1 METDKSQA
9 TAKQR
14 VIIFPAQTPKVSDKQ
29 VYFLFSLVQM
39 EDVIMD
45 AAVQPVPF
53 SPPYIEGVAEWRD
66 HVVPVISLE
75 ECLGLKSEKSQKARR
90 LMVVRATKKNNTKVE
105 SHRSMLRVVPP
116 IRMASLPIECT
127 PVSFG
132 WVPEKNLVRG
142 IYEWEKGFLVV
153 AHTEKILLGGNGF
166 GGENTQNS

>member
-1 METDKSQA
+1 MQTDNSPA

-14 VIIFPAQTPKVSDKQ
+14 VLIFPAQTPKVSGKQ

-45 AAVQPVPF
+45 AAVHPVPF
-53 SPPYIEGVAEWRD
+53 SPSYIEGVAEWRD
-66 HVVPVISLE
+66 HVVPVLSLE
-75 ECLGLKSEKSQKARR
+75 GCLGLKSEKSQKARR
-90 LMVVRATKKNNTKVE
+90 LMVVRATKKNNSKIE

-116 IRMASLPIECT
+116 IRMAALPIECT

-153 AHTEKILLGGNGF
+153 AHTQKILLGGKGI
-166 GGENTQNS
+166 GGESIHNS